1 MLRAPS
7 VFISKCNSKRIP
19 PGALPPRMGWG
30 GRGGAASPELA
41 QNQGL
46 AQNQVRHIKASAS
59 PAITW
64 AERWGWVS
72 SEPQAGWQEGGVGVR
87 EAWGGGTW
95 ASLGRELYPQPAKA
109 CLLYHL
115 ARPSSEPRRAPY
127 SPCGQSRHLGNG
139 KGGQASACPP
149 YGNLHTPHLPGPRE
163 CPSECLPQGKKGGMR
178 DRGKGQVCSL
188 LLRESARS
196 KKV

>member
-1 MLRAPS
+1 MLPAPS

-19 PGALPPRMGWG
+19 PGALPPRMEVGVG
-30 GRGGAASPELA
+30 VGVKAAPL
-41 QNQGL
+41 GL
-46 AQNQVRHIKASAS
+46 AQNQVRHIKASAC

-87 EAWGGGTW
+87 EAQGGGTW
-95 ASLGRELYPQPAKA
+95 ASLGRELYPRPAKA

-115 ARPSSEPRRAPY
+115 ARLSSEPRRAPY

-139 KGGQASACPP
+139 KGGQAEACPP
-149 YGNLHTPHLPGPRE
+149 QGNMHTPHLPGPRK
-163 CPSECLPQGKKGGMR
+163 CPSECLLQGGEGGVR
-178 DRGKGQVCSL
+178 DGGKG
-188 LLRESARS
+188 
-196 KKV
+196 

>member
-139 KGGQASACPP
+139 KGDRLQPVPLKGTCT
-149 YGNLHTPHLPGPRE
+149 LHTCQAQE
-163 CPSECLPQGKKGGMR
+163 NAPQNVCHRGKKG
-178 DRGKGQVCSL
+178 
-188 LLRESARS
+188 A
-196 KKV
+196 